1 MSNSLFVSL
10 LNEISRHRPWR
21 GSPTGLRPTQATS
34 KRTISASLYRFYP
47 ASPIYR
53 VQHGGL
59 SLFRLSPANP
69 RADWRW
75 RARGTAL
82 APSVWLSLFSFM
94 ISLFC
99 PPISILPSSYFIDRN
114 VLPNETPCVEEN
126 DWHVQIKGEEL
137 IHSRWGRE
145 ICLSP
150 AIWNSDDWKP
160 SH

>member
-59 SLFRLSPANP
+59 SLSSASRLPI
-69 RADWRW
+69 RALIGVGVREGPLSLPLCD
-75 RARGTAL
+75 
-82 APSVWLSLFSFM
+82 SLFSFM
-94 ISLFC
+94 IALFC

-126 DWHVQIKGEEL
+126 D
-137 IHSRWGRE
+137 
-145 ICLSP
+145 
-150 AIWNSDDWKP
+150 
-160 SH
+160 